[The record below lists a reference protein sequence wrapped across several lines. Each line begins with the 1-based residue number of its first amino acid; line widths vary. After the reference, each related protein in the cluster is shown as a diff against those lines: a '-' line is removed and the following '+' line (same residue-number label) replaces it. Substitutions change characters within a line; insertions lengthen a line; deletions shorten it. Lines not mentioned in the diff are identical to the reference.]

1 MNTGKRP
8 ALRLLLATALL
19 GAALPAI
26 PQAATTFTVEVLV
39 FRNGSDIGALPDSA
53 RPPVDGEEVTATAVS
68 SRRLGGSVAR
78 LNGNGMR
85 VLGHGAWS
93 QEPAAWRSRRG
104 VSAARLGGVG
114 ISGKV
119 IFERGSQ
126 SLHLGVD
133 IVVEDG
139 GKRYRVDEV
148 RPVKAGEIQYF
159 DHPAIGVLA
168 IATEG

>member
-8 ALRLLLATALL
+8 ARRLLLAAVLL
-19 GAALPAI
+19 GATLPAI

-39 FRNGSDIGALPDSA
+39 FRNGADTGALPDSV
-53 RPPVDGEEVTATAVS
+53 RPPVDGDELTASAVS
-68 SRRLGGSVAR
+68 ARRLGGSVAR

-85 VLGHGAWS
+85 VLGHGAWR

-104 VSAARLGGVG
+104 VSAARLGAAG

-119 IFERGSQ
+119 ILERGSQ
-126 SLHLGVD
+126 SLHLGLD